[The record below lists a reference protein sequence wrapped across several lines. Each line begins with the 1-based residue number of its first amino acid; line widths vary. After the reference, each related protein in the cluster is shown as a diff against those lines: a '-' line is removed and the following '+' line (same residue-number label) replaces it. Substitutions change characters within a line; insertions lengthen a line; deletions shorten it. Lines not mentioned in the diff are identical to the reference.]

1 MAIYING
8 IKVAG
13 RGQSGKSPY
22 QIAVEGGY
30 TGTEAD
36 FNTQLVNIGEATKGF
51 DELKSQVEN
60 AKDEVAAAVT
70 QAQNDIA
77 TAKTDINNT
86 VATAKTE
93 IDEKVQDAL
102 AEIPDSEN
110 LATKNYVDNAIATI
124 DLSNYYTKTQ
134 VDNAVSAATASIV
147 TDIWYYGASAPSNT
161 KLLWID
167 SNSSTGGLK
176 YYNGSSWAHVPVA
189 WS

>member
-30 TGTEAD
+30 TGSEAD
-36 FNTQLVNIGEATKGF
+36 FNAQLVNIGEATKGF
-51 DELKSQVEN
+51 NELKSQVEN
-60 AKDEVAAAVT
+60 AKDEVAAAVA
-70 QAQNDIA
+70 QAQNDIDA
-77 TAKTDINNT
+77 AKTDINNAVSDAQET
-86 VATAKTE
+86 VLNAKTDINHAVSNAKIE
-93 IDEKVQDAL
+93 IDEKVEDAL
-102 AEIPDSEN
+102 AQIPDSEN
-110 LATKNYVDNAIATI
+110 LATKSYVNDAIST
-124 DLSNYYTKTQ
+124 
-134 VDNAVSAATASIV
+134 ATASIV

-167 SNSSTGGLK
+167 SDTSTGGLK
-176 YYNGSSWAHVPVA
+176 YHNGTSWVHVPVA